1 MRWTQD
7 KIALLTS
14 NQLLTTF
21 QSKTETYNDCTILG
35 SYCGNSGLLVSVPER
50 KSDKDTGIRR
60 MSYNGI
66 VTITLTNR

>member
-1 MRWTQD
+1 MKWTIEY
-7 KIALLTS
+7 KKNNGWVA
-14 NQLLTTF
+14 
-21 QSKTETYNDCTILG
+21 KAETYNECTILG

-66 VTITLTNR
+66 VTMTLTNR

>member
-1 MRWTQD
+1 MKWTIEYKKNNGWD
-7 KIALLTS
+7 VKA
-14 NQLLTTF
+14 
-21 QSKTETYNDCTILG
+21 ETYNECTILG

-66 VTITLTNR
+66 VTMTLTNR